1 MSGDCHP
8 LSSAQKNTLI
18 VLLSICPYVHIKAFC
33 ERRVWKLC
41 KFPHLF
47 AMNYTL
53 LPFFPHFIL
62 INYVPLRPK
71 ISRTIVGKRK

>member
-1 MSGDCHP
+1 MPWDPLSSPP

-47 AMNYTL
+47 AMNYTD
-53 LPFFPHFIL
+53 IWD
-62 INYVPLRPK
+62 IRD
-71 ISRTIVGKRK
+71 IRTYGHMDIWTKGQ